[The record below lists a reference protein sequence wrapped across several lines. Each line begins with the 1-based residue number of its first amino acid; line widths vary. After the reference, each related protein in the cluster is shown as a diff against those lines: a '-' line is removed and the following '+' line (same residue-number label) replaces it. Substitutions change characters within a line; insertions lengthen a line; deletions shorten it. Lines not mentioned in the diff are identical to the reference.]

1 MPVSI
6 YQVKQLVRLI
16 TALKEEDEG
25 EKIDQHSNQPTAMQV
40 GRNKCVRGQLGAC
53 MYCSVDR
60 VQINPGH
67 KEVLAIALLF

>member
-53 MYCSVDR
+53 IV
-60 VQINPGH
+60 V
-67 KEVLAIALLF
+67 